1 VHDWESDI
9 ATTLIAFRD
18 RLNVFTRDVVGGLAA
33 PTINFRD
40 SFADPFDAASNRS
53 PPAKNGVPPGADPT
67 DPADNTRHGA
77 SGIMALRETP
87 GFVSLGELTL
97 LRDFGYAAD
106 PSEPLFPHDI
116 DRLGYD
122 DADVDQAGVDP
133 TRYGATA
140 ADDGI
145 EDDFDERLAIASA
158 VMNSASIRSDTFA
171 VWFII
176 HGYQESDTTGLTDED
191 PLIPTIARRFVMVVD
206 RSNVTQPGEKPKIVL
221 FKEVPL

>member
-1 VHDWESDI
+1 MHEWHSDI
-9 ATTLIAFRD
+9 ATTLVAFRD
-18 RLNVFTRDVVGGLAA
+18 RLNLFTRDLDNSGPPAV
-33 PTINFRD
+33 NFREWWD
-40 SFADPFDAASNRS
+40 VS
-53 PPAKNGVPPGADPT
+53 V
-67 DPADNTRHGA
+67 DPAVRLDVSAKSGA
-77 SGIMALRETP
+77 PGIDRADTARWGATADAALREEP
-87 GFVSLGELTL
+87 GFRSLGELAL
-97 LRDFGYAAD
+97 LRDYGYEPTASD
-106 PSEPLFPHDI
+106 PAYPHDI
-116 DRLGYD
+116 DRIGFD
-122 DADVDQAGVDP
+122 DQSVSIQGVDSLHYDVDEDNIP
-133 TRYGATA
+133 D

-158 VMNSASIRSDTFA
+158 VMNSASIRSDIFA